1 MPFFGDATACN
12 CSHIHRFVW
21 RESDGVLETTYSSFI
36 FSGYLVDGRKNDY
49 KIDFTR
55 FKIRD
60 INSGSVLFEIA
71 KPEDEDMEDEIDYDE
86 CDPDS
91 GRFVRYRFT
100 DEFLRL
106 KSVGAT
112 NQDGAHH
119 QSQLQ

>member
-1 MPFFGDATACN
+1 MFFTD
-12 CSHIHRFVW
+12 
-21 RESDGVLETTYSSFI
+21 
-36 FSGYLVDGRKNDY
+36 YLVDGRKNSY

-60 INSGSVLFEIA
+60 IDSGSVLFEIA
-71 KPEDEDMEDEIDYDE
+71 KPDDESIGEEIDYDE
-86 CDPDS
+86 TDPDS

-112 NQDGAHH
+112 
-119 QSQLQ
+119 